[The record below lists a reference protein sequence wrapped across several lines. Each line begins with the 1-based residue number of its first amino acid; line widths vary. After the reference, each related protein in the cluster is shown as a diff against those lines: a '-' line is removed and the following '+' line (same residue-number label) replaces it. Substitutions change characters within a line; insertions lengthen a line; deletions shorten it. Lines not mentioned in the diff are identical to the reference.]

1 MTQYLITFSKV
12 NDRLETETWFDQRP
26 SHREVP
32 ELALK
37 AKRLEE
43 AAWDRLQDF
52 LDAVDRGEYG
62 IDSDGAA
69 YCEDRDR
76 YNHDFKIANERYQ
89 IIQRGQTCDCQDGGC
104 RICNAY
110 FYVTNAQEEI

>member
-1 MTQYLITFSKV
+1 MTLSPNEVYIVSWTA
-12 NDRLETETWFDQRP
+12 TRP
-26 SHREVP
+26 QVDTS
-32 ELALK
+32 LAQK
-37 AKRLEE
+37 AKRLEQ

-69 YCEDRDR
+69 YRQDRDR
-76 YNHDFKIANERYQ
+76 YNQDFLIANDRYE
-89 IIQRGQTCDCQDGGC
+89 IIRSGQTCDCQDGGC

-110 FYVTNAQEEI
+110 FYVTNAQEDN